1 MSSKLWRK
9 WRLSRWRKLRRVL
22 SKATPQIKRP
32 ALIGA
37 AVFGVIALLAFLG
50 IANTTNAFYMPQ
62 SLGENAVSY
71 QVWGMKPSNLL
82 MALPIGAFLVVL
94 ARSFVGMKAFGLFT
108 PMLIAIAF
116 LQIGPIYGPLVLMS
130 AVGVGMLVAPTL
142 LKLRMTRV
150 GFLGVLISFVV
161 FVLAALQVA
170 FDTELQVDAFPVVVT
185 ALVVERWYRQW
196 EKDGPWEAFSIA
208 MSTFFL
214 ALIIQ
219 FVMVSRVALTL
230 IEISP
235 LVLPGF
241 AGLAIALLGRYR
253 GLRISEI
260 KRFAPIW
267 LEGRRNAK
275 AIAAL
280 EEAAQATEVSNGTDE
295 PKTEEEDIIIAP
307 VAPRIPQIPIPTF
320 GTSFGRELAP
330 IEVRK
335 PDGRDSWDQLAQRHH
350 RQIQPALGD
359 RTSARQGG
367 GQSGPER
374 WRRRNYRH
382 DMRNLQLWG
391 SA

>member
-1 MSSKLWRK
+1 MFSKLLRK
-9 WRLSRWRKLRRVL
+9 YRISRLRKLRRVL

-37 AVFGVIALLAFLG
+37 AVFSVIGLLAVLG
-50 IANTTNAFYMPQ
+50 ISNTSNALYMPQ
-62 SLGENAVSY
+62 SMGEAAVSY

-82 MALPIGAFLVVL
+82 MALPIGAFLVVM

-116 LQIGPIYGPLVLMS
+116 LQIGPIYGPLVLVS

-161 FVLAALQVA
+161 FVLAGLQVV
-170 FDTELQVDAFPVVVT
+170 FETELQVDAFPVVVT

-196 EKDGPWEAFSIA
+196 EKDGAWEAFHIA
-208 MSTFFL
+208 MSTFIL
-214 ALIIQ
+214 AIVIQ
-219 FVMVSRVALTL
+219 FVMVSRVALAL

-253 GLRISEI
+253 GLRLSEI

-275 AIAAL
+275 AALALDERDADAAATGDAVRQPALAQVDIPAIAA
-280 EEAAQATEVSNGTDE
+280 
-295 PKTEEEDIIIAP
+295 
-307 VAPRIPQIPIPTF
+307 IPQPVF
-320 GTSFGRELAP
+320 GSWNGIARSEPAV
-330 IEVRK
+330 ESAGEGGS
-335 PDGRDSWDQLAQRHH
+335 GRDPGHQPAQRDH
-350 RQIQPALGD
+350 REIQPAFGN
-359 RTSARQGG
+359 RIGPRQSRSESSP
-367 GQSGPER
+367 QR
-374 WRRRNYRH
+374 RRRNNYGH
-382 DMRNLQLWG
+382 DRRNLQLWG